1 MSLDPN
7 IKAVCFDAF
16 GTLVEIKD
24 KRRSHAKLIR
34 LIDPPA
40 RNQLRHAIM
49 REKLSLEDCINQY
62 APNLPQDAIQSLKD
76 DLAAELASIEL
87 RPRIETLWENLRAGG
102 YKLAVCSNLALS
114 YGLPLINALPGKADA
129 LIMSYDTGYIKPE
142 PQIYQRVCDA
152 LSLPAG
158 AILFSGDT
166 KSADVDGPIAFGMA
180 AELIDPF
187 TTRVL
192 RK

>member
-49 REKLSLEDCINQY
+49 REKLSLKDCINQY

-114 YGLPLINALPGKADA
+114 YGCLLYTSPSPRDRTRSR
-129 LIMSYDTGYIKPE
+129 MPS
-142 PQIYQRVCDA
+142 
-152 LSLPAG
+152 
-158 AILFSGDT
+158 
-166 KSADVDGPIAFGMA
+166 SA
-180 AELIDPF
+180 
-187 TTRVL
+187 
-192 RK
+192 

>member
-1 MSLDPN
+1 MNLDPK

-16 GTLVEIKD
+16 GTLVEIHD
-24 KRRSHAKLIR
+24 KRRSHAALIG

-40 RNQLRHAIM
+40 RDQLRHAIM
-49 REKLSLEDCINQY
+49 RERLSLDDCIEQY
-62 APNLPQDAIQSLKD
+62 APHLPQDAIQSLRD
-76 DLAAELASIEL
+76 DLAAELASISL
-87 RPRIETLWENLRAGG
+87 RPHIETLWQDLRAGG

-114 YGLPLINALPGKADA
+114 YGPPLIEKLPGKADA

-142 PQIYQRVCDA
+142 PQIYQHVCDA
-152 LSLPAG
+152 LSLPSD
-158 AILFSGDT
+158 AILFTGDT

-187 TTRVL
+187 TKRVL
-192 RK
+192 RE